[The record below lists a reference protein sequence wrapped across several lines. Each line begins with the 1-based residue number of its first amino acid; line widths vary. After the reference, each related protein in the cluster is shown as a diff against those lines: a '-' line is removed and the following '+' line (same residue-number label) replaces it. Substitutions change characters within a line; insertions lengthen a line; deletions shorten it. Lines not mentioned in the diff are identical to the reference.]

1 MSPHNWETLLLSA
14 QIWEVLKAEVQES
27 SVTQRTV
34 CAEDA
39 GRSAPWRAPPEGVG
53 GRGREPVP
61 LHAVRTRRQAGQ
73 HLGERLVDARG
84 GDQSPFMQ

>member
-1 MSPHNWETLLLSA
+1 MSA

>member
-1 MSPHNWETLLLSA
+1 MGDGIVVSTDLGST
-14 QIWEVLKAEVQES
+14 ES
-27 SVTQRTV
+27 RGSRVVTQRTV
-34 CAEDA
+34 CEEDA

-61 LHAVRTRRQAGQ
+61 LHAERTRRQAGQ
-73 HLGERLVDARG
+73 HVGERLVDGRG